1 MKRHPFRWDALI
13 FGLFFLAVL
22 GQWAVWEMDL
32 LAPDSLA
39 YVAAAVLIVLGVLG
53 IVGTAISTRS
63 DRRTAPFTPDTTA
76 TEDDPD
82 ADEPV
87 ADDADADDPVAD
99 DLTEIEPIETT
110 STRGGDPA

>member
-53 IVGTAISTRS
+53 IVGTAISARS

-76 TEDDPD
+76 IDDD
-82 ADEPV
+82 TDLDEPV
-87 ADDADADDPVAD
+87 ADNTATD
-99 DLTEIEPIETT
+99 DLTEIEPTEST

>member
-39 YVAAAVLIVLGVLG
+39 YVAAAVLIVLGVIG
-53 IVGTAISTRS
+53 IVGTAISARS

-76 TEDDPD
+76 TEDDPE
-82 ADEPV
+82 ADNPG
-87 ADDADADDPVAD
+87 ADDPAAD
-99 DLTEIEPIETT
+99 DLTEIEPTETT

>member
-32 LAPDSLA
+32 LAPDALA
-39 YVAAAVLIVLGVLG
+39 FVAAAVLIVLGVLG
-53 IVGTAISTRS
+53 IVGTAISARS

-76 TEDDPD
+76 TEAEQDVDNPM
-82 ADEPV
+82 
-87 ADDADADDPVAD
+87 AD
-99 DLTEIEPIETT
+99 DLTEIEPTETT
-110 STRGGDPA
+110 STREGDPA